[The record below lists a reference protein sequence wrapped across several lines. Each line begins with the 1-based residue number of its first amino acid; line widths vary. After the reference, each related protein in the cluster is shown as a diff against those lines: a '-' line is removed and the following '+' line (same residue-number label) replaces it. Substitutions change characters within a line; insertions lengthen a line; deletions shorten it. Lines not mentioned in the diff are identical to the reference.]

1 MRVRSVLAV
10 ILTACLS
17 GGLLVVWAIDSLH
30 HEVDE
35 LSQLVSAD
43 SLVLSELSQLE
54 AGIQQYVL
62 TVDLILAQ
70 GESYLVSSV
79 GAQQEWLEKSL
90 ANLVDSPLI
99 AERQLVER
107 VTVNVHEL
115 SSYLQTWSLDGSAID
130 RVERLDRLAGKLD
143 PLMMEIVTDF
153 NDIQTIAKRKAA
165 NVAATLVDQRQFTN
179 VATWGAAAGFGSI
192 MLLLWVW
199 ASHYLSSPLAAM
211 AAAGR
216 KSLEEGEPFVASRRG
231 AAEVSEVSRQLGV
244 LVGSLERQ
252 VARRTVALIERNK
265 ELESARQASEEARK
279 VAEQASLAKSEFM
292 ARMSHEIRT
301 PMNGVLGMAE
311 LLLAT
316 DMDRQQRDYVV
327 TILDSSDGLMSIIND
342 VLDFSKIEAG
352 RLELS
357 QAPFNLREAVL
368 ATTSA
373 MQQHAESQG
382 LALQASSLPPADVWV
397 RGDQLRIRQ
406 VLTNLI
412 GNAIKFTP
420 DGEISVRV
428 RVEAGG
434 SDETNVRVEV
444 SDTGIGIPGDKLDQI
459 FDSFTQVDGSAS
471 RRFGG
476 TGLGL
481 AISRDLVELMG
492 GRIGVESING
502 KGSTFWIQIP
512 LQRADESAATL
523 EKGGFRDAEL
533 PSLPSVRSVDSFR
546 GDVSVLLVE
555 DNEANQRVAMAMLRL
570 LGCAV
575 DLAQNGEQAVAKA
588 TANDYDIILMD
599 CQMPEVDGYEATGRI
614 RDWERENGG
623 GRSTPIVA
631 LTANALSTDR
641 DRCLRAGMSDYL
653 SKPFRIS
660 DLMST
665 MERWLPEERVF
676 STAQATASDS
686 APRVSE
692 LDELRELG
700 VGEDEL
706 AEIVACYQETS
717 SGCIADIE
725 AAIERCDRD
734 LLSKAAHKLKG
745 GSGQVGAFEVA
756 DLCDELR
763 AASKEQSWDV
773 LATFHVRLVA
783 SVDVANAELAGTY
796 LPLSA

>member
-30 HEVDE
+30 QEVDE

-43 SLVLSELSQLE
+43 SLVLSELTQLE

-79 GAQQEWLEKSL
+79 GMQQEWLEKSL
-90 ANLVDSPLI
+90 VNLADSPLI
-99 AERQLVER
+99 EERQLVDR
-107 VTVNVHEL
+107 LRVNVHAL
-115 SSYLQTWSLDGSAID
+115 RSHLQAWSLDGSALD
-130 RVERLDRLAGKLD
+130 RAERLDRLAGMLD

-153 NDIQTIAKRKAA
+153 NGIQVIAQSKAA
-165 NVAATLVDQRQFTN
+165 EAAATLVDQRQFTN
-179 VATWGAAAGFGSI
+179 VATWGAAASFGSI
-192 MLLLWVW
+192 MLFLWVW
-199 ASHYLSSPLAAM
+199 ASHYLSGPLAAM
-211 AAAGR
+211 AAAGK
-216 KSLEEGEPFVASRRG
+216 KSLEEGAPFVALASG

-244 LVGSLERQ
+244 LIGTLERQ
-252 VARRTVALIERNK
+252 VARRTAALMDRNK

-316 DMDRQQRDYVV
+316 DMDRQQQDYVV

-357 QAPFNLREAVL
+357 QATFNLREAVL
-368 ATTSA
+368 AATSS
-373 MQQHAESQG
+373 MEQHAESQG
-382 LALQASSLPPADVWV
+382 LTLQASSLPPADMWV

-420 DGEISVRV
+420 EGKISVQV
-428 RVEAGG
+428 RAEAGG
-434 SDETNVRVEV
+434 DKTNLRVEV
-444 SDTGIGIPGDKLDQI
+444 SDTGIGIPREKVDQI

-492 GRIGVESING
+492 GRIGVDSIDGN
-502 KGSTFWIQIP
+502 GSTFWFQIP
-512 LQRADESAATL
+512 LQRADESAAIL
-523 EKGGFRDAEL
+523 ERGGFRDTEL
-533 PSLPSVRSVDSFR
+533 PSLRSIRSVDSFR

-588 TANDYDIILMD
+588 TVNDYDIILMD

-614 RDWERENGG
+614 RNWECENGG

-641 DRCLRAGMSDYL
+641 DRCLDAGMSDYL
-653 SKPFRIS
+653 SKPFRVS
-660 DLMST
+660 DLLST
-665 MERWLPEERVF
+665 MERWLPNEHVRCETQP
-676 STAQATASDS
+676 TAGDGVS
-686 APRVSE
+686 RVSE

-700 VGEDEL
+700 VSVDEL
-706 AEIVACYQETS
+706 AEIVVCYQETS
-717 SGCIADIE
+717 SACIADIQ
-725 AAIERCDRD
+725 AAIERRDRD
-734 LLSKAAHKLKG
+734 LLGKAAHKLKG

-756 DLCDELR
+756 ELCDELR
-763 AASKEQSWDV
+763 AASEEQSWDV
-773 LATFHVRLVA
+773 LAALHLKLVA
-783 SVDVANAELAGTY
+783 SVDAANVELAGSY